1 MRFIADFHIHSKFS
15 RATAKDLDLENLHV
29 AAQKKGITVI
39 GTGDFTHP
47 AWFSDIKQ
55 KLVAAEEGLFKLRDG
70 LRHRCDRQ
78 VSRSCRSTVRFI
90 FVTEISNIYKKNGK
104 TRKIHNLIFLPDMES
119 VENFN
124 KSLEKIGNIQSDGRP
139 ILGLDAKNLLEIV
152 LETSPDGYL
161 IPAHIWTP
169 WFSILGSKSGF
180 DALEECFE
188 DLTPHIFA
196 VETGLSSDPAMNWRI
211 SGLDGLTLISNS
223 DAHSPAKLGREANL
237 LNTELS
243 YAAIKSAINTGDPE
257 RFLGTF
263 EFYPEEGKYHLDGH
277 RKCNVRLRP
286 QGTIENGGICPVC
299 AKPLT
304 LGVLYRVEALA
315 DRPAGVKP
323 AKFHPFYNIIPLD
336 EVLSE
341 VLMVGPG
348 SKKVREKLTELI
360 EKFGSEFKILHVL
373 EPRQLENSG
382 VPLLAEAIRRMRR
395 GKIEL
400 SPGYDGKFG
409 KIKIFSPT
417 ERESLL
423 GQKSLFSIP
432 TIEKKKLRLPPRSD
446 AQGIPGESQTNVT
459 SPKAENAS
467 TSAGNAF
474 RLRLSGDRTKL
485 NHAQRLAVEHPNG
498 TLLIVAGPGTGK
510 TLTLTY
516 RMAFLVAQKN
526 VSPRNLLALTFTQH
540 AAREMR
546 QRLRQLLV
554 NRQQL
559 PLATTFHSFCFQLLA
574 EQNHKTPA
582 STILDDVE
590 QRYFIKKAIHILE
603 QRGMQIELKPQA
615 VLDRIITAKQRL
627 LGPRDNLEA
636 IATQPETEVIAAV
649 YRIYQKLLFDLNHC
663 DYEDL
668 IYNCVLLLENN
679 EKVGKKYQ
687 NRFPYVLVDEYQ
699 DLNHGQYR
707 IVRALCPPGNNVF
720 VIGDPDQSIYGFRG
734 SESRY
739 FKQFLKDYP
748 DADIIRLNQ
757 NYRSTQTIIDAAS
770 QVISL
775 RKNNLAVESKVYS
788 RIDGFK
794 TLTIIEAASEKAEA
808 VSIGKYIEKMIGGIG
823 FHSIDFDTIDGGY
836 ENTSWGFSDFAVL
849 YRTKDQGNII
859 ADVLQ
864 KAGIP
869 CQMASRQEALY
880 KKGLAEIISV
890 IKVIEG
896 WGSYP
901 DFENLIRCAV
911 SDIGVKTVAEFTAWG
926 LGNGWRLS
934 RALNNAQRFPIRGM
948 KAAVQKKIN
957 ALAVTLKEIGGRIQT
972 MRTEEKLSHI
982 LQTPFLTL
990 AEQSRQHL
998 KAANEE
1004 IFAVLSKFSTRQ
1016 SENQT
1021 KIELSSD
1028 TDYYNP
1034 LSEKVTLLTMHAAK
1048 GLEFPVVFISGCEN
1062 GFVPFH
1068 GFGGTP
1074 ADTDEE
1080 RRLFYVAMTR
1090 AKERLFLSYAHKRV
1104 IYGKTVTRKLSP
1116 FVKVIKKQLT
1126 RHETPVD
1133 FNPNAQMPV
1142 QMKLFY

>member
-1 MRFIADFHIHSKFS
+1 MKFIADFHIHSKFS
-15 RATAKDLDLENLHV
+15 RATAKDLDLENLHA

-55 KLVAAEEGLFKLRDG
+55 KLIPAEEGLFKLKDG
-70 LRHRCDRQ
+70 LRRRCDRQ
-78 VSRSCRSTVRFI
+78 VSGSCRSTVRFI
-90 FVTEISNIYKKNGK
+90 LVTEISNIYKKNGK
-104 TRKIHNLIFLPDMES
+104 TRKVHNLIFLPDVES
-119 VENFN
+119 VEKFN

-243 YAAIKSAINTGDPE
+243 YSAIKSALKTGDPD

-277 RKCNVRLRP
+277 RKCNVRLWP
-286 QGTIENGGICPVC
+286 QMTIEHGGICPVC

-315 DRPAGVKP
+315 DRPEGIKP
-323 AKFHPFYNIIPLD
+323 ANFHPFYNIIPLA

-348 SKKVREKLTELI
+348 SKKVRGKLTELI
-360 EKFGSEFKILHVL
+360 EKFGSEFKILHFL
-373 EPRQLENSG
+373 EPQQLENSG

-400 SPGYDGKFG
+400 SPGYDGEFG
-409 KIKIFSPT
+409 KINIFSPS

-432 TIEKKKLRLPPRSD
+432 AIEKKKLRVPPRSD
-446 AQGIPGESQTNVT
+446 DPGIAGASQTYSA
-459 SPKAENAS
+459 SPNEKIAS
-467 TSAGNAF
+467 TPAAYAPRF
-474 RLRLSGDRTKL
+474 RDSGDRTKL

-516 RMAFLVAQKN
+516 RIAFLISQKN

-546 QRLRQLLV
+546 QRLRQLLA

-559 PLATTFHSFCFQLLA
+559 PLATTFHAFCFQLLA
-574 EQNHKTPA
+574 EQNHENPA
-582 STILDDVE
+582 GTILDDVE

-603 QRGMQIELKPQA
+603 QRGIHTELKPQF

-636 IATQPETEVIAAV
+636 IASSSEAEAIASV

-668 IYNCVLLLENN
+668 IYNCVMLLENN
-679 EKVGKKYQ
+679 EKLSEKYQ

-707 IVRALCPPGNNVF
+707 VVRALCPPGKNLF

-739 FKQFLKDYP
+739 FRQFLKDYP
-748 DADIIRLNQ
+748 DAEIIRLKQ

-775 RKNNLAVESKVYS
+775 RKNNVAVESKIYS

-794 TLTIIEAASEKAEA
+794 TLTIIEAVSEKAEA
-808 VSIGKYIEKMIGGIG
+808 VAIGKYIEKMIGGIG
-823 FHSIDFDTIDGGY
+823 FHSIDFDNIDGGY
-836 ENTSWGFSDFAVL
+836 ENTTWGFSDFAIL

-859 ADVLQ
+859 ADVLL

-869 CQMASRQEALY
+869 CQTAGRQEALY
-880 KKGLAEIISV
+880 KKGLAELISV

-911 SDIGVKTVAEFTAWG
+911 TDIGAKTAAEFTAWG
-926 LGNGWRLS
+926 IENGWHLS
-934 RALNNAQRFPIRGM
+934 QALHNAQRFPIRGM
-948 KAAVQKKIN
+948 KVAVQKKLN
-957 ALAVTLKEIGGRIQT
+957 ALAVTLNEIGGRTDRMQVQ
-972 MRTEEKLSHI
+972 EKLSHI
-982 LQTPFLTL
+982 LQTPLLTL
-990 AEQSRQHL
+990 TEQRRQHL
-998 KAANEE
+998 KAADKE
-1004 IFAVLSKFSTRQ
+1004 IVAILSKLSARQ

-1021 KIELSSD
+1021 KIELGSD
-1028 TDYYNP
+1028 TDFYNP
-1034 LSEKVTLLTMHAAK
+1034 RSEKVTLLTMHAAK
-1048 GLEFPVVFISGCEN
+1048 GLEFPVVFIAGCEK

-1068 GFGGTP
+1068 GLGKTP
-1074 ADTDEE
+1074 ADIDEE

-1090 AKERLFLSYAHKRV
+1090 AKERLFLSYANKRV
-1104 IYGKTVTRKLSP
+1104 IYGKTVTRKLSS
-1116 FVKVIKKQLT
+1116 FVKDIKKQLT
-1126 RHETPVD
+1126 RREMPVD
-1133 FNPNAQMPV
+1133 FNPKAEMPV